1 MNVSP
6 HRFFMV
12 FFLCSF
18 GYLAKA
24 QQSFEIASFYESMQS
39 HDTSEIDTQLKIV
52 DASSLKEKNAY
63 SGALLMKKAGLVS
76 GPGHKLSL
84 FKSGHKKLEA
94 SIKKNSTNAEL
105 RFLRLMVQEH
115 APGILG
121 YKNNEQQDADFI
133 KKAYKDLPHEVQ
145 RAIIDYSKQSK
156 ILKPA
161 DFNLEKNE

>member
-1 MNVSP
+1 
-6 HRFFMV
+6 MV
-12 FFLCSF
+12 FFLCSL
-18 GYLAKA
+18 GYITSA
-24 QQSFEIASFYESMQS
+24 QQSFEKGSFYESMKSQ
-39 HDTSEIDTQLKIV
+39 DTSKIDMQLKIV
-52 DASSLKEKNAY
+52 ETSSLKEKNAY

-94 SIKKNSTNAEL
+94 SIKKNNTNAEL

-161 DFNLEKNE
+161 DFNFEKNE